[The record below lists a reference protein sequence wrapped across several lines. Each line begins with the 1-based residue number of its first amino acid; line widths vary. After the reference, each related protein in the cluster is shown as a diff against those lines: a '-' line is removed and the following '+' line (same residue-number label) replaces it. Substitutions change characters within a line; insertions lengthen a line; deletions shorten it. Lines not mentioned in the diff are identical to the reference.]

1 MLDAMS
7 RQGVPGRASLAL
19 LITVQ
24 TYRTN
29 LPLCFSFLDCPWLS
43 AQGQLCPMVV
53 VYVSQP
59 FLSF

>member
-1 MLDAMS
+1 MLDVMS

-29 LPLCFSFLDCPWLS
+29 LPLCFDFLDCPWLS
-43 AQGQLCPMVV
+43 AQGHLCPMVV
-53 VYVSQP
+53 VYVS
-59 FLSF
+59 